1 MAERTYYFASLD
13 LLSTSALQSEAP
25 EDTQTLHDTLCGVV
39 AYELDA
45 VIVDVVGSSTT
56 SERLVGGGVL

>member
-45 VIVDVVGSSTT
+45 VIVVVAVGSSTT
-56 SERLVGGGVL
+56 SE